1 MTTLDDLPIRDDLRG
16 SVPYGAPQLDVPV
29 QLNVNE
35 NSHPVPPQVVEAIES
50 SLGAV
55 LRDLNRYPD
64 REFTAL
70 RAALAGYLDGVL
82 ERQSDRG
89 SALAEARQH
98 IAPEQIWAANG
109 SNEVLAHILQ
119 AFGGPGRTA
128 LGFTP
133 SYSMH
138 PLITAST
145 GAAWVEAPRDA
156 GFDIDIDTAVAAVRE
171 HRPDVVFLCTPNN
184 PTGNGLGLEV
194 VEAVLAATDGIV
206 IVDEAYAEFARPG
219 FRTALGLLPDHPR
232 LVVSRT
238 MSKAFAFAGVR
249 LGYAVAHPAFVD
261 ALRLVRL
268 PYHLSALTQA
278 AACAALAHA
287 PALLANVDRLVAER
301 DRMSE
306 ALRALGFSVVPSDS
320 NFLLFGGIAEPH
332 ALWQD
337 LLDRGVLIRDIG
349 IPGHLRVNAG
359 TVEETDAF
367 VAAVRGC
374 LADRPAHLAGAHDDS
389 TTPARAKDHDS
400 A

>member
-16 SVPYGAPQLDVPV
+16 SVPYGAPQLNVPV

-89 SALAEARQH
+89 SAPAEARQH

-249 LGYAVAHPAFVD
+249 LGYAVAHPALVD

-389 TTPARAKDHDS
+389 TAPARAKDHDS

>member
-82 ERQSDRG
+82 ERQSVRG
-89 SALAEARQH
+89 SAPAEARQH

-119 AFGGPGRTA
+119 AFGSPGRTA

-249 LGYAVAHPAFVD
+249 LGYAVAHPALVD

-287 PALLANVDRLVAER
+287 PALLANVDRRVAER